1 MSRRFTRRTRLLLGA
16 ATAWPFVYLAGF
28 FLFGL
33 LMALFMT
40 GTAATMAQGGS
51 GEGPTAAF
59 FGLFG
64 AVGIVMV
71 LHFLTILEIFAL
83 MGFYVWHVVQNDELS
98 SNERTFWALL
108 VFFLNLLAMP
118 FYWWK
123 VIWNAPPVE
132 GEGAA

>member
-1 MSRRFTRRTRLLLGA
+1 MSRRFTRRTRLVLGA
-16 ATAWPFVYLAGF
+16 ATAWPFVYITGF

-33 LMALFMT
+33 LMALLMT
-40 GTAATMAQGGS
+40 GTAATMAEAGS
-51 GEGPTAAF
+51 SEEPPAAF

-64 AVGIVMV
+64 AMGLVMV
-71 LHFLTILEIFAL
+71 LHFLTIFEMFAL

-98 SNERTFWALL
+98 TNERTFWALML
-108 VFFLNLLAMP
+108 FFLHFLVMP

-123 VIWNAPPVE
+123 SIWGAPPVE